1 MKKAVFL
8 FFFFSILLSSAV
20 FLAQPVFAEEDNCN
34 SVPDDKK
41 SVCLNDLIAKYQ
53 KQLRDAQG
61 QEKTLKS
68 QLIFIDTQAKV
79 TELKI
84 AEAENQIAKLDHEIT
99 DLDTRIVRL
108 SATVDELSQVLLNRI
123 VETYKYGNYS
133 AIDLFFSSNGFSDLI
148 NKVKYISVAQAND
161 KKVLYQLQ
169 ATKTTY
175 NDQKVDKQT
184 RQAQQE
190 KLKKDLN
197 AYQIQLEDQK
207 KAKDKLLKDT
217 QNDEETYQR
226 LLSQAQAQLAAFSS
240 FTASLGGATPLS
252 NQTVCDDG
260 WQGCYFNQRDTKW
273 GGLPLNG
280 TSYSIASD
288 GCLVTSMAMI
298 YTHYGHRGV
307 TPITINSNPNNF
319 ASYFPAFL
327 NKVITADGATSERIR
342 GELDSELSAGRPV
355 IVGIGRG
362 PAHFM
367 VIISGSN
374 GNYKMNDPFT
384 PNGHNINFT
393 DHYSLNSIS
402 EIDKVNF

>member
-1 MKKAVFL
+1 MFLTLLLTTSVFL
-8 FFFFSILLSSAV
+8 T
-20 FLAQPVFAEEDNCN
+20 QPVFAEEDNCN
-34 SVPDDKK
+34 NVPDDKK

-68 QLIFIDTQAKV
+68 QLNFIDTQAKV

-84 AEAENQIAKLDHEIT
+84 AEAENQIAKLDHEIV

-108 SATVDELSQVLLNRI
+108 SATVDDLSQVLLNRI

-133 AIDLFFSSNGFSDLI
+133 AIDLFFSSHGFSDLI
-148 NKVKYISVAQAND
+148 GKVKYISVAQAND

-175 NDQKVDKQT
+175 NDQKVDKKT

-197 AYQIQLEDQK
+197 AYQIQLVDQK

-217 QNDEETYQR
+217 QNDEVTYQR
-226 LLSQAQAQLAAFSS
+226 LLSHAQEQLAAFSS

-260 WQGCYFNQRDTKW
+260 WKGCYYNQRDTKW

-280 TSYSIASD
+280 TSYTLASD

-307 TPITINSNPNNF
+307 TPTTINSNPNNF
-319 ASYFPAFL
+319 ASYFPAYL
-327 NKVITADGATSERIR
+327 NKVIVADGTTSERIR

-393 DHYSLNSIS
+393 DQYSLNSIS